1 MDLKIITVIFMLANG
16 QVDFEEYKIK
26 GSCEDWYN
34 DKLVYVFKGNTHFID
49 GKISIGYYCGAI
61 ETAPN

>member
-26 GSCEDWYN
+26 DSCEDWYN
-34 DKLVYVFKGNTHFID
+34 NNLIYVSRSNVHLINGNM
-49 GKISIGYYCGAI
+49 SIGYYCGAI

>member
-26 GSCEDWYN
+26 GSCEDWYMN
-34 DKLVYVFKGNTHFID
+34 KLVHLDKYNINLIEGLPAVGF
-49 GKISIGYYCGAI
+49 YCGVI
-61 ETAPN
+61 ETTPK

>member
-1 MDLKIITVIFMLANG
+1 MKTIITVIFLLSNN
-16 QVDFEEYKIK
+16 QLDYKEYKINQ
-26 GSCEDWYN
+26 SCEDWYN

-49 GKISIGYYCGAI
+49 GQISIGYHCGAI

>member
-1 MDLKIITVIFMLANG
+1 MLANG

-34 DKLVYVFKGNTHFID
+34 DNLTYVFKGNTHLIE
-49 GKISIGYYCGAI
+49 GKVSIGYYCGAI